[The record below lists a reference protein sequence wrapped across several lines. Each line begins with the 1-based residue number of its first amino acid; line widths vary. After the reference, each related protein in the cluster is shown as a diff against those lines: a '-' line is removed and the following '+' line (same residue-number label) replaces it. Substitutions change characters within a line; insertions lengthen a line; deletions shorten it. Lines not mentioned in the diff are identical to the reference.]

1 MIFYFTATGNSL
13 MAAKALL
20 EEGERLVDMAA
31 ARKAGAYNYDLAEG
45 ERVGF
50 VFPVYCYTMG
60 DVPVDFVRNLTL
72 NRHPSYTFTV
82 VTCGGGIGGT
92 AAFLGKEL
100 RKKGITLSYATDLL
114 MPDNAVFY
122 YDTKSDAHHADRLGK
137 ATVRLEEIKSDLSEH
152 KEKRAKGLSSGWLRP
167 FYHALCGTKPFYV
180 TDKCVGCGLCARN
193 CPDGAIEMNEGK
205 PRWIKKRCE
214 KCGACINRCP
224 VRAIEHGKGTV
235 KRGRYVNPILKGGD
249 NE

>member
-1 MIFYFTATGNSL
+1 MIFYFSATGNSL

-31 ARKAGAYNYDLAEG
+31 ARKAGAYAYDLAEG

-50 VFPVYCYTMG
+50 IFPVYCYTMG
-60 DVPVDFVRNLTL
+60 DVPADFVRNLTL
-72 NRHPSYTFTV
+72 NRQPSYAFTV

-92 AAFLGKEL
+92 AAFLRNEL
-100 RKKGITLSYATDLL
+100 AKKGIALSYATDLL

-122 YDTKSDAHHADRLGK
+122 YDTKSEAHHADRLEK
-137 ATVRLEEIKSDLSEH
+137 AAARLETIKSELSERR
-152 KEKRAKGLSSGWLRP
+152 EKRAKGISSRWLRP
-167 FYHALCGTKPFYV
+167 LYHALCGTGPFRV

-193 CPDGAIEMNEGK
+193 CPDDAIEMNEGK

-235 KRGRYVNPILKGGD
+235 KRGRYVNPILK
-249 NE
+249 

>member
-31 ARKAGAYNYDLAEG
+31 ARKAGAYSYDLAEG

-72 NRHPSYTFTV
+72 SRHPSYTFAV

-122 YDTKSDAHHADRLGK
+122 YDTKSDAHHADRLEK

>member
-13 MAAKALL
+13 MAAKGLL

-31 ARKAGAYNYDLAEG
+31 ARKQGDFKYDLAEG

-50 VFPVYCYTMG
+50 VFPVFFYTMG
-60 DVPVDFVRNLTL
+60 DVPVDFVRNLSL
-72 NRHPSYTFTV
+72 NIQPSYTFAV

-92 AAFLGKEL
+92 AAFLRKEL
-100 RKKGITLSYATDLL
+100 KKKSITLSYATELL
-114 MPDNAVFY
+114 VPDNAVFY
-122 YDTKSDAHHADRLGK
+122 FDMKSEEDHAARLERATARLG
-137 ATVRLEEIKSDLSEH
+137 EIKADLAER
-152 KEKRAKGLSSGWLRP
+152 KKKKAKGISSAWLRP
-167 FYHALCGTKPFYV
+167 IYHACCSTKPFYV

-193 CPDGAIEMNEGK
+193 CPDDAIEMVEGK

-235 KRGRYVNPILKGGD
+235 KRGRYVNPILK
-249 NE
+249 